1 MMMKS
6 IMLIAV
12 SLTSVNAHLLLN
24 RALTVGKCGVP
35 AIKPDTST
43 DIVGGKDSIPHSW
56 PWQVFVTRG
65 CGATLITN
73 QWVLTAAHCITN
85 RNPEYNSVRL
95 GVFDRT
101 KQEPGQVPS
110 KVIEVHVHPNYSSPD
125 SWNSNDIALLK
136 LEKPVEFTDHIS
148 PICLPTVQDELP
160 PAGTNTFIIGWGN
173 TKVPSRDASPTV
185 KQVMVPLVAQ
195 ETCKARNPIKF
206 SEKVE
211 ICVGFDKG
219 GKGACHGDS
228 GGPALIQNSDGSWT
242 QIGVT
247 SWVHNGECAG
257 PTHSVYGKVSAFL
270 DFIRQYV
277 KDV

>member
-1 MMMKS
+1 
-6 IMLIAV
+6 
-12 SLTSVNAHLLLN
+12 LLLN
-24 RALTVGKCGVP
+24 RALANAKCGVP

-56 PWQVFVTRG
+56 PWQVMTSIG
-65 CGATLITN
+65 CGATLITD
-73 QWVLTAAHCITN
+73 QWVLTAAHCISS
-85 RNPEYNSVRL
+85 RNPKSNTVRL
-95 GVFDRT
+95 GVFDKT
-101 KQEPGQVPS
+101 KKEPGQLS
-110 KVIEVHVHPNYSSPD
+110 AEVSEVYVHPNYTGSSPVV
-125 SWNSNDIALLK
+125 WNSHDIALLK
-136 LEKPVEFTDHIS
+136 LAKPVEFTDHIS

-160 PAGTNTFIIGWGN
+160 AAGTDTFIIGWGN
-173 TKVPSRDASPTV
+173 TKVPSRDPSPTV

-195 ETCKARNPIKF
+195 ETCKARNTDDFKF
-206 SEKVE
+206 NEKLE

-228 GGPALIQNSDGSWT
+228 GGPALIQNADGTWK

-247 SWVHNGECAG
+247 SWVHKGQCAG
-257 PTHSVYGKVSAFL
+257 PTHTVYAKVSAFL